1 MSFTLFGTLGCH
13 LCDDAEQLIMQ
24 LAPIIID
31 PVWQQDIAE
40 DENLVEQ
47 YGIRIP
53 VLRHDQTGAELGWP
67 FDSQQLM
74 QFITTHQSQKEF
86 DDDA

>member
-40 DENLVEQ
+40 DENLVER